1 MSTRPGRPL
10 VVAGALLLAIVGA
23 TVFAER
29 VRELRPAYL
38 PPDPAGPGS
47 LRLPPLRP

>member
-23 TVFAER
+23 TVLAIIARNFM
-29 VRELRPAYL
+29 V
-38 PPDPAGPGS
+38 S
-47 LRLPPLRP
+47 VW